1 MKTKS
6 LNENELKEK
15 IFQIYKEEEI
25 KIFEQKWNSLSSDD
39 KKFVLEFLKVLHP
52 EKSKL
57 LNEAKWYNTVGDIAG
72 IFDPTGTV
80 DLINGISYWKQGDHL
95 FALLSWIS
103 VIPYVGDVVAKP
115 VIGVFKAG
123 GIIGKE
129 FKAAMVAGDAAKIAS
144 TAKQS
149 GPLKIFVE
157 RAPIWGGELIKML
170 SGFINKFPI
179 VRRIIPLIE
188 NYVKLFKS
196 ASVEMKTASKAG
208 KEAEAVFKGFREFGG
223 VKNNWLKYMKS
234 NAPLWEKLN
243 AGSFRLFGGN
253 PATRSL
259 MRRSKW
265 YLGFL
270 DAVGLANT
278 VGPEEVESK
287 VPDFEAKLDEY
298 NRSPQAQRNMEQDV
312 ASSKVE
318 AVPPPPTSTSTSSP
332 IPTDPFTL
340 LGSLFGGSSSGLG
353 KVLS

>member
-1 MKTKS
+1 MNQGLLTGEEFNKYIS
-6 LNENELKEK
+6 E
-15 IFQIYKEEEI
+15 IYLD
-25 KIFEQKWNSLSSDD
+25 EQKKYVTERLLKLTKDEQQ
-39 KKFVLEFLKVLHP
+39 FVVEMLKNIFP
-52 EKSKL
+52 NDAKL
-57 LNEAKWYNTVGDIAG
+57 INESKWYNTVGDIVG
-72 IFDPTGTV
+72 IFDPTGVV

-157 RAPIWGGELIKML
+157 RAPIWGGKLIKML

-318 AVPPPPTSTSTSSP
+318 AVPPPPTSTSTSSS